1 MVRFGPSGNCDLFY
15 ALGHKDSEEAPKWLN
30 EMGLTAYE
38 YGFTLGRFLTPEK
51 SKKLFYEAK
60 KYNIKISVHA
70 PYYINFCNT
79 SSISIEN
86 NTKYVS
92 DKYFSS
98 VKSMAFLSDWKSN
111 EIQNFSLKSLD

>member
-1 MVRFGPSGNCDLFY
+1 M
-15 ALGHKDSEEAPKWLN
+15 
-30 EMGLTAYE
+30 
-38 YGFTLGRFLTPEK
+38 
-51 SKKLFYEAK
+51 
-60 KYNIKISVHA
+60 
-70 PYYINFCNT
+70 
-79 SSISIEN
+79 EN